1 MIWLALLFLV
11 ELAAWGAIG
20 FAGYSLAGWPAGAAA
35 FVAAVTVWGI
45 GASPKAARPRPVA
58 WTVKALVFGA
68 AVGGLALAGA
78 VIAVIAVHAG
88 VRLSGE
94 STGKRPA
101 SPAYTETHG
110 YPDHRTQ
117 HPRR

>member
-58 WTVKALVFGA
+58 WTV
-68 AVGGLALAGA
+68 
-78 VIAVIAVHAG
+78 
-88 VRLSGE
+88 
-94 STGKRPA
+94 
-101 SPAYTETHG
+101 
-110 YPDHRTQ
+110 
-117 HPRR
+117 